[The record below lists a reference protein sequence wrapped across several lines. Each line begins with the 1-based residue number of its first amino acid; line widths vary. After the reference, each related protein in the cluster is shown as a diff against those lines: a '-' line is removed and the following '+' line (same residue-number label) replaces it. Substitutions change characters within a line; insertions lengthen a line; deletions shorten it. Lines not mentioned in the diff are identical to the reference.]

1 MGIDELEPGIGDYDW
16 EEAFRQNPDD
26 IDDTFCQD
34 SDCTHPSC
42 QSELDPESDAFRANA
57 AALIVKTELWLAA
70 RANGEED

>member
-1 MGIDELEPGIGDYDW
+1 MSRELEPMDGPFDW

-34 SDCTHPSC
+34 PDCDHPGC
-42 QSELDPESDAFRANA
+42 QGKLDPESEDFRANA

-70 RANGEED
+70 QGDAGNLG